1 MQGMMPSGGITWCE
15 IIAACPSSTQSC
27 KRRGSTHVD
36 HLVLQYI
43 ISCIGAASTS
53 LESAKSP
60 LPPDTST
67 MAMWL
72 VERVLGLGQDAALAI
87 PTSAISF
94 TEGKI
99 CYNAKMLICMYRWSH
114 A

>member
-15 IIAACPSSTQSC
+15 IIAACPSSSQSC

-43 ISCIGAASTS
+43 ISCIVAASTA

-60 LPPDTST
+60 LPPDIST
-67 MAMWL
+67 MWL
-72 VERVLGLGQDAALAI
+72 VERVLGLGQDAALAV
-87 PTSAISF
+87 PTPAISF

-99 CYNAKMLICMYRWSH
+99 YYNAKILICMYRWSY